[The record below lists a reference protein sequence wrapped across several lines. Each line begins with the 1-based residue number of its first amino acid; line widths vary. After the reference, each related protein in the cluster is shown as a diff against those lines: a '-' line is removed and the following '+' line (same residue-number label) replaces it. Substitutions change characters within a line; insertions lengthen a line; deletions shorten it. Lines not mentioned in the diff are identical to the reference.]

1 MKIYEITEAIRPE
14 HLPILNRMR
23 AAGDKKSAVLAN
35 LIQAELQKANVP
47 WDVAAELARDK
58 YRDLEDKKLRSKG
71 AGGWSDQ
78 THGHLRT
85 GSNSTAQRDK
95 PSKISTRQDKKF
107 SSDKSKSLDQLDR
120 AADNIR
126 TGIYKSYDVDDAF
139 GGPAK
144 KVKDLISKGAGAIQ
158 KDADDKSKGVIRR
171 TPSKLAS
178 VGIDAFKR
186 AKNNLTPPKK

>member
-58 YRDLEDKKLRSKG
+58 YRDLEDKKAQTRASGMGRGQYTHYKDGTNRKG
-71 AGGWSDQ
+71 SS
-78 THGHLRT
+78 T
-85 GSNSTAQRDK
+85 STAQDDT
-95 PSKISTRQDKKF
+95 PSNITRRQAKNFANNPKLKKM
-107 SSDKSKSLDQLDR
+107 DR
-120 AADNIR
+120 ASGN
-126 TGIYKSYDVDDAF
+126 YKSYDVDDNF
-139 GGPAK
+139 GNPLKRTA
-144 KVKDLISKGAGAIQ
+144 DLISKGADAIQ

-171 TPSKLAS
+171 TPSKIAS
-178 VGIDAFKR
+178 LGIDTFNR
-186 AKNNLTPPKK
+186 AKQGLKSPKK

>member
-23 AAGDKKSAVLAN
+23 AAGDKKSTVLAN

-47 WDVAAELARDK
+47 WDVAAELARDR
-58 YRDLEDKKLRSKG
+58 YRELEDKKLRSKG

-78 THGHLRT
+78 THGHLRK
-85 GSNSTAQRDK
+85 GSGSTAQRDK
-95 PSKISTRQDKKF
+95 PSNIRTRQDKKF
-107 SSDKSKSLDQLDR
+107 SSDKANSLGKLDR
-120 AADNIR
+120 TADNP
-126 TGIYKSYDVDDAF
+126 YKKYDVDDAF
-139 GGPAK
+139 GNPLK
-144 KVKDLISKGAGAIQ
+144 RTTDLISKGADAIQ
-158 KDADDKSKGVIRR
+158 KDADDKSKGVLRR

-186 AKNNLTPPKK
+186 AKDKLTPPKK